1 MAMRIAGAPQPR
13 KASAPKAPSTFNQIF
28 GGSQY
33 KSGSTGVAN
42 TRPVTTSALLPS
54 PKYSG
59 PGPGI
64 AAPAP
69 RIAPPAPIGPNTLPG
84 GRTGGGG
91 GGSYSGGGGSGLSAL
106 GAGGGGSF
114 GLGAPEELPRPKP
127 KSFQEFST
135 GQFEDASYDAEVASA
150 ESEYKSLMAQLAQ
163 QQAGF
168 MTDFKQGLSG
178 LGWEFD
184 QNDAEGYKKGR
195 WNRDNQLGAYGQSY
209 RNMENDFSGRG
220 MMDSTFFGDAKTQ
233 MDGRFDQQYKQMLG
247 SKQQQDDQ
255 FAGSSAAAEASK
267 KRAAERALA
276 EAYTRYTSGFGLA

>member
-1 MAMRIAGAPQPR
+1 MAMRIEGAAAPR
-13 KASAPKAPSTFNQIF
+13 KPAAPKSPSTFNQVF

-54 PKYSG
+54 PRYSG

-64 AAPAP
+64 IAPAP
-69 RIAPPAPIGPNTLPG
+69 RIAPPSPVGPNTLYG
-84 GRTGGGG
+84 GATGGGG
-91 GGSYSGGGGSGLSAL
+91 GGGFSGGEGSSLSAL
-106 GAGGGGSF
+106 GAGGGG
-114 GLGAPEELPRPKP
+114 GLEGIDPPRPKP
-127 KSFQEFST
+127 KSFDEFKT

-184 QNDAEGYKKGR
+184 RDAENGWEKGR
-195 WNRDNQLGAYGQSY
+195 WSRDNQLGAYGQSY

-220 MMDSTFFGDAKTQ
+220 MLDSTFYGDAMTQ
-233 MDGRFDQQYKQMLG
+233 LDGRFDQQYKQMLG

-255 FAGSSAAAEASK
+255 FKGSSTTAEASK
-267 KRAAERALA
+267 NRARERALA